1 MRFKVFSSH
10 NLNKWIIYIF
20 SIYSRMETKFQL
32 FHLYNK
38 KVLSHGAFR
47 LYRLFLDIDA
57 VQAQPSPIKAT
68 RGILSG
74 FTGLSENS
82 LKAAIA
88 ELLDLGLVVLKSE
101 RPSLWQV
108 NTPDKFNH
116 EALAKLIDHDSE
128 SATTEP
134 DSAQTDAK

>member
-1 MRFKVFSSH
+1 
-10 NLNKWIIYIF
+10 
-20 SIYSRMETKFQL
+20 METHFQL

-38 KVLSHGAFR
+38 KVLSHGGFR
-47 LYRLFLDIDA
+47 LYRLFLDLEA
-57 VQAQPSPIKAT
+57 EQAQPHPIKAT
-68 RGILSG
+68 RGLLGG
-74 FTGLSENS
+74 FTGRSENS

-116 EALAKLIDHDSE
+116 KALARLLAQDSE
-128 SATTEP
+128 PATTEP
-134 DSAQTDAK
+134 ESAQSDAKS

>member
-1 MRFKVFSSH
+1 
-10 NLNKWIIYIF
+10 
-20 SIYSRMETKFQL
+20 METKFQL

-47 LYRLFLDIDA
+47 LYRLFLDLEA
-57 VQAQPSPIKAT
+57 VQVHPHPIKAT
-68 RGILSG
+68 RGLLSG

-82 LKAAIA
+82 LKIAIA
-88 ELLDLGLVVLKSE
+88 ELLDLRLVELKSE

-116 EALAKLIDHDSE
+116 EALARLLAQDSKT
-128 SATTEP
+128 ATSEA
-134 DSAQTDAK
+134 SFAHSDAK